1 MTEGKIDWDKMIEGN
16 PPEPLTDDEYIAE
29 LEAKNEKLNTENAKL
44 LAELITA
51 KEEIKQ
57 LKIKLKNH
65 EDRIMENARILQ

>member
-1 MTEGKIDWDKMIEGN
+1 MFTNYGRNHKIGGQIMVTEQ
-16 PPEPLTDDEYIAE
+16 EYA
-29 LEAKNEKLNTENAKL
+29 KLNDENAKL

-57 LKIKLKNH
+57 LKVKLKNH